1 MLHATLLWNE
11 TEKHRPS
18 AQRPASPSCRHVCRS
33 SKAQGHAFPY
43 TLSTPGKRCVSRRQA
58 QQPDSTVASGRSR
71 TEPRPSHHLCARRSH
86 ARGRGS
92 SSDTVSF
99 VLSPVTAAAKATG
112 LGRGGRAP
120 TGHFSPHGRAQSQA
134 LSGVTPPRAGIPGDL
149 GGRAALFARHP
160 LLPASSVAS
169 RWARSERVVSEPDSW
184 KRAAPSAPGD
194 LPVRVRRAAPRQPQW
209 GRGAP
214 RSGRNTPALVFKGTA
229 AREPC
234 VFWS

>member
-1 MLHATLLWNE
+1 MLHATLLRNE
-11 TEKHRPS
+11 TEKHKPS

-33 SKAQGHAFPY
+33 SKAQSHAFPY
-43 TLSTPGKRCVSRRQA
+43 TLSSPRKRCVSGWQA

-160 LLPASSVAS
+160 LLPASSWLPAGLDPKGSFLNPTAGSEQRRVHLATFRRGSGARLRAS
-169 RWARSERVVSEPDSW
+169 RGGVGAR
-184 KRAAPSAPGD
+184 
-194 LPVRVRRAAPRQPQW
+194 
-209 GRGAP
+209 
-214 RSGRNTPALVFKGTA
+214 PALAGIRPPSFSK
-229 AREPC
+229 EQ
-234 VFWS
+234 